1 MPRGYPRFCA
11 FGDRGSFVGNEDLL
25 PETGIS
31 FDAGVSIDTRSSSAG
46 ITRLLAELTYFEAR
60 IDDLIVAVPYQR
72 ATRSVNVAGAIRLAK
87 ELGPGHV
94 IVTLLCDSA
103 MRYRARLFNRE
114 FLAGK
119 GLELPDWLNL
129 D

>member
-1 MPRGYPRFCA
+1 MIRKEGLSL
-11 FGDRGSFVGNEDLL
+11 G
-25 PETGIS
+25 
-31 FDAGVSIDTRSSSAG
+31 SSSG
-46 ITRLLAELTYFEAR
+46 
-60 IDDLIVAVPYQR
+60 
-72 ATRSVNVAGAIRLAK
+72 VNIAGAIRLAK

-103 MRYRARLFNRE
+103 MRYRARLFNRT
-114 FLAGK
+114 FLAEK